1 MNLLEHQAKDLLHG
15 YGLPIPVGVVVHE
28 SNQAP
33 SAFNALNS
41 PFCMVKAQI
50 RAGERA
56 AGGGIHRVD
65 NATGAEV
72 VTAALLGTQLV
83 TPQTPPEGLPVEKI
97 LIESGC
103 QAARELYLALLLEPA
118 NGQLLALAAPVG
130 GSVVRDTDLPERL
143 SAPSRD
149 VAHVVLPLDP
159 GIDQSALDDLANVL
173 ELERTQRP
181 AFNALMD
188 GLHRAF
194 LERDAT
200 LLEVNPLAVTSS
212 GQFVC
217 LDVKLSIDDN
227 ATFRQPWL
235 GDIDASPAK
244 SARRVDDGFNLE
256 PLGGNVGCIV
266 TGAGLA
272 LATMDLLDDHNL
284 KAANFLD
291 LPPGARVDDIA
302 RAVTRIVED
311 SKVDCLLI
319 HGIAGGFTRCDSVAA
334 GVASAAQNSRLHD
347 LPMVVRFAGAGHS
360 NAWQLLRNAGLAFER
375 ANEIG
380 EIGPALHAVSNTG
393 AQS

>member
-1 MNLLEHQAKDLLHG
+1 MNLLEHQAKDLLHS
-15 YGLPIPVGVVVHE
+15 YGLTIPVGVVVHD
-28 SNQAP
+28 SDKATA
-33 SAFNALNS
+33 AFDALNS

-72 VTAALLGTQLV
+72 VTAALLGTQLT
-83 TPQTPPEGLPVEKI
+83 TPQTPPEGLPVETI

-103 QAARELYLALLLEPA
+103 AAARELYLALLLEPA
-118 NGQLLALAAPVG
+118 DGQLLALAAPVG

-143 SAPSRD
+143 SAPNHD
-149 VAHVVLPLDP
+149 VAHVVLPLEP
-159 GIDQSALDDLANVL
+159 GIDQRALDKLADVL
-173 ELERTQRP
+173 LLETTQRP

-200 LLEVNPLAVTSS
+200 LLEVNPLAVTED

-227 ATFRQPWL
+227 AAFRQPWL
-235 GDIDASPAK
+235 KDIDSQPRN

-272 LATMDLLDDHNL
+272 LATMDLLDDHQL
-284 KAANFLD
+284 AAANFLD

-302 RAVTRIVED
+302 QAVKRIIED
-311 SKVDCLLI
+311 SKVDRLLI

-334 GVASAAQNSRLHD
+334 GIASAAQTSRLRD
-347 LPMVVRFAGAGHS
+347 LPLVVRFAGAGHA
-360 NAWQLLRNAGLAFER
+360 NAWQLLRNAGITFER
-375 ANEIG
+375 INHLS
-380 EIGPALHAVSNTG
+380 EIGPALQKLNAGDANT
-393 AQS
+393 